1 MSKQKVNVAWA
12 TAAGV
17 AGRISRKSNP
27 GTARSAAPR
36 RGLDFLRAAF
46 EKMKMRFA
54 GWKGQVVSVDEIIR
68 QDGRVP
74 SFHFIGT
81 PYAFFL
87 LPEPKSDHHTQ

>member
-12 TAAGV
+12 TAAGI
-17 AGRISRKSNP
+17 AGRISRKSHH
-27 GTARSAAPR
+27 SAAPR
-36 RGLDFLRAAF
+36 RGLDLLRTAF
-46 EKMKMRFA
+46 EKMSTRVA

-87 LPEPKSDHHTQ
+87 LPEPKSDHLKQ